1 MVLAYLG
8 IDISKATF
16 DVALLRDE
24 DKPKSK
30 RFINQEEGFRQLEA
44 WLLQQLVNDPSSVHV
59 CLEATSHYGDA
70 VAVYLH
76 ERGYT
81 VSIVN
86 PAAVRAFAKS
96 ELARTKTDKADA
108 ARIARFC
115 RAHQPPAWTPPSP
128 EVVTLQA
135 LVKRLEA
142 LKQMQHMESSRQDSS
157 AVSAAVQESL
167 RAVLATLEE
176 QIEKTQ
182 RLIRQHLDQHP
193 SLKEQADLLQSIPGI
208 GPATAAVLLAE
219 LGDVTRFR
227 SAKQAAA
234 FAGLCPSLCQSGTS
248 VHARGRLSKQGR
260 SRLRRALY
268 FPAMNALR
276 FNPVLR
282 AMQERLKSRGKRH
295 MVILGAAMR
304 KLLHLAFGVLRSKK
318 PFDVALAYPAN
329 P

>member
-30 RFINQEEGFRQLEA
+30 RFTNNEEGFRQLEV
-44 WLLQQLVNDPSSVHV
+44 WLRQQLVNDSSTLHV

-70 VAVYLH
+70 VAAYLH

-135 LVKRLEA
+135 LVKRLET
-142 LKQMQHMESSRQDSS
+142 LKQMQQMENNRQDSR
-157 AVSAAVQESL
+157 AVSAVQESL

-182 RLIRQHLDQHP
+182 RLIRQHLDQH
-193 SLKEQADLLQSIPGI
+193 SGLKEQADLLESIPGI

-219 LGDVTRFR
+219 LGDVTRFHN
-227 SAKQAAA
+227 AKQAAA
-234 FAGLCPSLCQSGTS
+234 FAGLCPSLCQSGSS
-248 VHARGRLSKQGR
+248 VRARSRLSKQGR

-282 AMQERLKSRGKRH
+282 ALQERLKSRGKRH

-304 KLLHLAFGVLRSKK
+304 KLLHLAFGVLKSGK
-318 PFDVALAYPAN
+318 PFDPAWAIL
-329 P
+329 PAP